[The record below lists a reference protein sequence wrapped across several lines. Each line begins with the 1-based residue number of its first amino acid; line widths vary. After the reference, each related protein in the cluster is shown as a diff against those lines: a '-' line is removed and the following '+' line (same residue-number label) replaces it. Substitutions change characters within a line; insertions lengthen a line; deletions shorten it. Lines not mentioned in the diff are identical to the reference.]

1 MNLTPAL
8 LSELNLQDIKQ
19 LVEVEKSP
27 HQFQRDSREA
37 FDNAVR
43 QGLDPDAFM
52 YMYSTAQQDY
62 FKHVNTREY
71 VSYDGVTIPERLTF
85 TILQNVLMPGRS
97 N

>member
-1 MNLTPAL
+1 MNLTPAQ
-8 LSELNLQDIKQ
+8 LSELNLQDIKE

>member
-1 MNLTPAL
+1 MNLTPAQ
-8 LSELNLQDIKQ
+8 LSELNLQDIKE

-62 FKHVNTREY
+62 FKHVDTREY
-71 VSYDGVTIPERLTF
+71 VSYPC
-85 TILQNVLMPGRS
+85 
-97 N
+97 